1 MSLTFLFAIV
11 VFLIYPPVII
21 FYVIGGIGFWF
32 WVVLEDKKS
41 KRIQKE
47 RYDKQWNPEAV
58 FERRLKYAL
67 NFEDRAWEA
76 RVVLEIGAVKLLSNT
91 YAGVIKT
98 ATGREVWRC
107 QHGHSKQLK
116 SARGRYAI
124 DPSIKAAR
132 QCAQKELDRNSYHH
146 MSSAKKLK
154 GGVRHKRSRIENEFH
169 EPIYDTL
176 KSFGYQCAYCGR
188 PGLTKETTH
197 RDHVVPLHVGGGNR
211 SSNMLPICSKCN
223 LAKGTKSVFQ
233 FLLQLEGNQQTLP
246 YWVLNSP
253 TWQDFRYPIVG
264 GEGFEPPTS
273 SV

>member
-1 MSLTFLFAIV
+1 MILIVLIAIV
-11 VFLIYPPVII
+11 VFFLYPPVII
-21 FYVIGGIGFWF
+21 LYIIGGIGFWI
-32 WVVLEDKKS
+32 WVLSEDNKLKKF
-41 KRIQKE
+41 QKE
-47 RYDKQWNPEAV
+47 KYDKQWNPEAV
-58 FERRLKYAL
+58 FERRLQYAK
-67 NFEDRAWEA
+67 NFEGRTWEA
-76 RVVLEIGAVKLLSNT
+76 RAVLEVGAAKLLANT

-107 QHGHSKQLK
+107 QHGHSKQIA

-132 QCAQKELDRNSYHH
+132 QCAQKEIDRNSLHH
-146 MSSAKKLK
+146 ISMAKNSK
-154 GGVRHKRSRIENEFH
+154 GGIRHKRSRMENEFY

-176 KSFGYQCAYCGR
+176 KSFKYQCAYCGIS
-188 PGLTKETTH
+188 GLTKETTH

-233 FLLQLEGNQQTLP
+233 FLLQLEGIQQTLP

-253 TWQDFRYPIVG
+253 TWQNFRHPNN
-264 GEGFEPPTS
+264 
-273 SV
+273 